1 MKTILGIFG
10 AVIGTV
16 ALLALVNLVCYGA
29 DANYVGIIP
38 ISAILGLLNGGYIA
52 VAMTN
57 KSFVDSPRGHFILGA
72 TGMAVIFVVTMTM
85 LCLTFGM
92 VFSMPSLTELVTKLV
107 LMSAIGGISGLCYR
121 ALASL
126 R

>member
-29 DANYVGIIP
+29 EANYVGIIP
-38 ISAILGLLNGGYIA
+38 ISTILGFLNGGYIA
-52 VAMTN
+52 LAMTN

-72 TGMAVIFVVTMTM
+72 SGMAIIFTVIMTM

-121 ALASL
+121 SFSSL
-126 R
+126 H